1 MLDVQEVRLRFIFV
15 RALYPVPLFS
25 KALGNAPSISKRTWM
40 SVVLRSSDVFATQKL
55 ASRSVHGCTLL
66 DSLFQKAYVFAPCNC
81 RTDKDVREIE
91 QRRVCPANSTL
102 DSVDGSIL
110 LDARAMLVAENKLSL
125 KLNN

>member
-66 DSLFQKAYVFAPCNC
+66 DSLFQKPYGKYVLRYAATENAQ
-81 RTDKDVREIE
+81 RIRADRDVR
-91 QRRVCPANSTL
+91 
-102 DSVDGSIL
+102 GS
-110 LDARAMLVAENKLSL
+110 AQ
-125 KLNN
+125 